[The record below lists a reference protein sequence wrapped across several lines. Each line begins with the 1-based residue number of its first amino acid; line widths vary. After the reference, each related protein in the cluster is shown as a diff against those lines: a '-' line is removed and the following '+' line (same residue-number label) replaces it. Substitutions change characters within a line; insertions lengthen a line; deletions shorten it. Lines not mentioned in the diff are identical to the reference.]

1 MTKQQI
7 YAAVDAAVHRN
18 AVRITA
24 LTDRVRLD
32 AYEPEVHD
40 GREIWTAALQAALRA
55 HEIVVIPARE
65 TPYFIDG
72 TVVIPSNRRIE
83 AHGAVIRLTP
93 ECDVLMLRN
102 EHTADGTHRQ
112 LPAGYADT
120 NISIAGGRWEESNTA
135 RAGYGRTGKY
145 DAARRFYGVSTL
157 MLFNNLEGL
166 TLTDMTFAHT
176 AGFAVQTGQL
186 KDAHFEH
193 IRFEA
198 CYADGLHLNGCS
210 ENILARD
217 IRGEVGDD
225 LVALNMYD
233 WQNSSVNFGPTKNV
247 VCEDLELAE
256 TGRYKAIRIEPGT
269 YFFDDGTSVDCALV
283 GAVFKNVRGI
293 KTFKLY
299 YQTPRY
305 KLTESPE
312 RGDVGSVDALYF
324 EDITIDLDTPIDRFD
339 EYMHA
344 DPVRGTFAAFE
355 LGAMIGRLHFE
366 RIHLT
371 LHEEFPN
378 SCLVCIGPKSVRAGE
393 YEIFDPYLSSR
404 AERLE
409 LADIRVN
416 GEPCR
421 DAARLFRE
429 IAFDDVNGDGH
440 STGRGTFGEVY
451 LDGVRI
457 R

>member
-7 YAAVDAAVHRN
+7 YDAVNAAAERN
-18 AVRITA
+18 AARIGTLA
-24 LTDRVRLD
+24 DRVRLD
-32 AYEPEVHD
+32 AYVPELHD
-40 GREIWTAALQAALRA
+40 GREIWTAALQAALRE
-55 HEIVVIPARE
+55 HEIVEIPARVE
-65 TPYFIDG
+65 PYLIDG
-72 TVVIPSNRRIE
+72 TVLIPSNRRIE
-83 AHGAVIRLTP
+83 AYGATVRLTP

-102 EHTADGTHRQ
+102 AYTADGTHFP

-135 RAGYGRTGKY
+135 RAGYGKTGKY
-145 DAARRFYGVSTL
+145 DAARSFFGVSTL
-157 MLFNNLEGL
+157 MLFNNIEGL
-166 TLTDMTFAHT
+166 TLTGMTLAHT

-193 IRFEA
+193 IRFES

-305 KLTESPE
+305 RLGSSPE
-312 RGDVGSVDALYF
+312 RGAVGSLDALYF
-324 EDITIDLDTPIDRFD
+324 EDIDINLDAPIDRFD

-355 LGAMIGRLHFE
+355 LGAKIGRLVFE
-366 RIHLT
+366 NIRLT
-371 LHEEFPN
+371 LHDEFPN
-378 SCLVCIGPKSVRAGE
+378 SCLVCIGPKSVRSGE
-393 YEIFDPYLSSR
+393 YEIFDPYLSSF
-404 AERLE
+404 AARLE
-409 LADIRVN
+409 LSDIRVN
-416 GEPCR
+416 GEVCR
-421 DAARLFRE
+421 DASRLFRE

-440 STGRGTFGEVY
+440 STGNGTFGEVY
-451 LDGVRI
+451 LDGVQI